1 LIDALLLII
10 IIAYLGIAYQFWVR
24 RKGTSGR
31 ATRALGQLVVI
42 FVFCA
47 VCGYVPRLIELPPTA
62 ILVAHVILAT
72 AAWAYMFS
80 GGVDR
85 LTLALDY
92 ADREEERL
100 RNAVIEEATSV
111 AAE

>member
-1 LIDALLLII
+1 MHAAHDQSVLIDALLLII

-47 VCGYVPRLIELPPTA
+47 VCGYVPRLIGL
-62 ILVAHVILAT
+62 AHVQ
-72 AAWAYMFS
+72 
-80 GGVDR
+80 
-85 LTLALDY
+85 LDGWS
-92 ADREEERL
+92 EQL
-100 RNAVIEEATSV
+100 S
-111 AAE
+111 